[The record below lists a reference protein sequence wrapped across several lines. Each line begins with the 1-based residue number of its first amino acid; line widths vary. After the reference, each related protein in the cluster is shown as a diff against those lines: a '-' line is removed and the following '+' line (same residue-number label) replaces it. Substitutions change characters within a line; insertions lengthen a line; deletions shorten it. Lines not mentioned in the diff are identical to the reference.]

1 MFKLGQKESPATPW
15 QQTTRKWEHALHQTI
30 DDTRHVQRQNS
41 MVRQKHLKK
50 RIDGISMH
58 SMKGYE
64 TLNNTP
70 SVILIKGLLGSGR
83 SVEKSK
89 KKLKGTEI
97 ICNNM

>member
-1 MFKLGQKESPATPW
+1 MTIRQN
-15 QQTTRKWEHALHQTI
+15 HHYLHQTI
-30 DDTRHVQRQNS
+30 DDTHHVHRQNS

-70 SVILIKGLLGSGR
+70 SVRLIKGLLGSGR
-83 SVEKSK
+83 SIEKSK